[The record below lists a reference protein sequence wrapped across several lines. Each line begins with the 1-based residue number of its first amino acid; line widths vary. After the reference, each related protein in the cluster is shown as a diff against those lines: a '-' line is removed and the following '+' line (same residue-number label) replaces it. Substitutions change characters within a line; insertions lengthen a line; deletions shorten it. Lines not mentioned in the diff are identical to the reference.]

1 MGPSHR
7 FGTKV
12 STLSMLASLTMLFCI
27 CVLLTTPSCVS
38 ACKADFDCRPSSCC
52 HSTGCVD
59 ITKAP
64 PPDCSEVLCSAECQH
79 NTLDCGGEC
88 RCNTK
93 LGVCKPYIRA
103 GMPPDSAHTWK
114 SSN

>member
-1 MGPSHR
+1 MR
-7 FGTKV
+7 
-12 STLSMLASLTMLFCI
+12 ASLSAHTVCAVTTILI
-27 CVLLTTPSCVS
+27 VVLLFVWVPNVA

-52 HSTGCVD
+52 HSNGCVD

-64 PPDCSEVLCSAECQH
+64 PPDCAEVLCSAECQH

-88 RCNTK
+88 RCHTK

-114 SSN
+114 S